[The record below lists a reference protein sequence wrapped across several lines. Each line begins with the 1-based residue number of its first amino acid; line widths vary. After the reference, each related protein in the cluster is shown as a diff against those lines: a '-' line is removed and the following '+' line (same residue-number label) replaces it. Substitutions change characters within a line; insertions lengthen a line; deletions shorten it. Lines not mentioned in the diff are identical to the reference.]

1 MGLYMF
7 LTLKNWGFPV
17 SFPLTHMTHGAGMFT
32 NICPNKITQL
42 YDVCRPLYTST
53 MEHMGKPI
61 QWRSSLP
68 NGSPCQEHQAPV
80 THLVAGGADHA
91 EWLLSGDVAGAVP
104 WIGRET
110 GEKRRKIRE
119 NVGKHLGESEE
130 PEETDHRT

>member
-1 MGLYMF
+1 MYVGLYIPAPWSIWLNQSNDHHHYPMVH
-7 LTLKNWGFPV
+7 L
-17 SFPLTHMTHGAGMFT
+17 A
-32 NICPNKITQL
+32 
-42 YDVCRPLYTST
+42 R
-53 MEHMGKPI
+53 
-61 QWRSSLP
+61 
-68 NGSPCQEHQAPV
+68 EHQAPV

-130 PEETDHRT
+130 SEETGHRT